1 MEPFFR
7 CLSIPSQ
14 QIHLKLHPP
23 TLLQQCLTLNHLLF
37 HATKQTYLCVRN
49 LALFGMRL
57 LRIRLQLQPSIK
69 STTSTGISILKFTS
83 TYTSTSTT
91 SSYFHKQSFFPDIK
105 PLQLSHI
112 PFISVAD
119 FGANIRRVLAEQLS
133 QFHSYQSFTNA
144 GNDAP
149 ISLPTV
155 TNAGSSTTLV

>member
-1 MEPFFR
+1 MPDPQP
-7 CLSIPSQ
+7 STIPRDE
-14 QIHLKLHPP
+14 
-23 TLLQQCLTLNHLLF
+23 TNLF
-37 HATKQTYLCVRN
+37 MCSEL
-49 LALFGMRL
+49 GP
-57 LRIRLQLQPSIK
+57 LRSIK
-69 STTSTGISILKFTS
+69 STTSTGISILRFTS

-112 PFISVAD
+112 PFISVAG

-155 TNAGSSTTLV
+155 TNAGSSTTLVLSDGEEGSRDDRSWVGG